1 MVARKARV
9 LSVRLTDRLY
19 AAIEAAA
26 RRGLRPAG
34 QQAVLM
40 LAEALVKTGDLS
52 RRRCR
57 THCLV
62 AAIRPRPGRSRD
74 RARRG
79 ARKQR
84 RRIPRSAGRYQQ
96 GVS

>member
-52 RRRCR
+52 PEEMQDALLRS
-57 THCLV
+57 
-62 AAIRPRPGRSRD
+62 PRSDRGRGRSRD
-74 RARRG
+74 RARSG

-84 RRIPRSAGRYQQ
+84 RRIP
-96 GVS
+96 